1 MKISTVAIAVCVWIG
16 GSHQTVSFEKQAISL
31 VQGTPVCDLDENLS
45 RLPFGAWFKQL
56 IGRKGGVIWQ
66 LTECDEPI
74 SVRGGVKDDLPACA
88 EAIAVLPGGIKVTV
102 AITVGT
108 FKKGITGYPA
118 FYRAVIELDNK
129 LYQVRSLSDLPE
141 MLRTPESLPAAL
153 AAMKSLPINL
163 PAVTSNHSVV
173 KLGFQTDLL
182 LTLPPIPNPMAKGLT
197 EIELPPAPPIS
208 PQEPQKL
215 LEKLEEAVL
224 RGRAIT
230 RIKPVYPPSAR
241 KMNATGQVEVKVTIS
256 ELGLVIDAIALNG
269 HLALRNAAVEA
280 ARNWVFKPT
289 IVNGVPVKVESILTF
304 VFAPGEK

>member
-153 AAMKSLPINL
+153 AAMRALPITL
-163 PAVTSNHSVV
+163 PAVTSNQSVV

-182 LTLPPIPNPMAKGLT
+182 LTLPPIPNPMAKGL
-197 EIELPPAPPIS
+197 
-208 PQEPQKL
+208 KL
-215 LEKLEEAVL
+215 LERLEEAVL